1 MKIAQ
6 NKYIALNYELYAGTE
21 EERQLVEETSID
33 RPLTFIYGMGMML
46 PDFEKE
52 LFGKEAGESFD
63 FVLSAEQAY
72 GEVQQEAIVS
82 LPKDVFKNE
91 KGEFD
96 EAVVFVGNIVPMM
109 DSEGNKLQ
117 GEVVEITEDS
127 VTMDFNH
134 PLAGETLHFIGKVLE
149 VRDATEDDINQ
160 FFSSK
165 SCGCGCGCG
174 HGEEED
180 HGHAGGGC
188 CGGSCSC

>member
-21 EERQLVEETSID
+21 DERQLVEETSID

-63 FVLSAEQAY
+63 IVLSVEQAY

-96 EAVVFVGNIVPMM
+96 ESVVFVGNIVPMM
-109 DSEGNKLQ
+109 DSEGNKLP

-134 PLAGETLHFIGKVLE
+134 PLAGETLHYIGKVLE

-165 SCGCGCGCG
+165 SCGCGCG
-174 HGEEED
+174 HGDDED

>member
-6 NKYIALNYELYAGTE
+6 HKYIALNYELYAGTE
-21 EERQLVEETSID
+21 DERQLVEETSID

-63 FVLSAEQAY
+63 IVLSAEQAY

-96 EAVVFVGNIVPMM
+96 ESVVFVGNIVPMM
-109 DSEGNKLQ
+109 DSEGNKLP

-134 PLAGETLHFIGKVLE
+134 PLAGETLHYIGKVLE

-165 SCGCGCGCG
+165 SCGCGCG
-174 HGEEED
+174 HGDDED